1 MRSLVQALGLALS
14 DYRHEA
20 LFSACSVFV
29 LAAVLA
35 PLMVLL
41 GVRNGV
47 ISAMTDR
54 LLRDPRTLEI
64 IPVGSGK
71 YSPEWFRELA
81 ARPETAFVVPQTRS
95 IAATISLTNPNRPN
109 LGLNVTRIVATA
121 PGDPLLERYGLPEA
135 GFVRDEKSADPLYP
149 APLVIV
155 SASVARKLAVPA
167 SPQEL
172 KDPAGYWLEGRVERV
187 LQGRR
192 EAAGINLR
200 VAAVLPPEA
209 LGVDAVF
216 VPLEAL
222 AAAED
227 YRDGKNA
234 PLFRALAAP
243 RAEKRSE
250 KAVTPENFEDYSAS
264 LYREREYASFRL
276 YARSLDAVEP
286 LWKWLAAR
294 EVEVYV
300 KVEEIEAVKSLDH
313 AFSVIFGLITGAA
326 LFGFAASTAGNALAG
341 VRRKSRSLGLMR
353 LLGFPGAGIVLFPVV
368 QSLLTAFSGA
378 MLADLLY
385 LIVAFAIDSLFS
397 ASLPGKAAVCSLSPG
412 QTLAVFAAVLAVS
425 ALSSVAAARQAADIE
440 PSEVLRDV

>member
-1 MRSLVQALGLALS
+1 MALS

-71 YSPEWFRELA
+71 YSSEWFRGLS

-95 IAATISLTNPNRPN
+95 IAATISLINPNQPN
-109 LGLNVTRIVATA
+109 LGQNVTQLIATA

-135 GFVRDEKSADPLYP
+135 GFVRDEKNADSLYP
-149 APLVIV
+149 APLVII
-155 SASVARKLAVPA
+155 SASTARKLAVPV
-167 SPQEL
+167 SPREL
-172 KDPAGYWLEGRVERV
+172 EGSAGYWLEGRVERV
-187 LQGRR
+187 VQGRR
-192 EAAGINLR
+192 EAAGVNLR

-209 LGVDAVF
+209 VGVDAVF

-227 YRDGKNA
+227 YRDGKTV

-243 RAEKRSE
+243 RAEKRREAAPE
-250 KAVTPENFEDYSAS
+250 KFEDYSAS

-286 LWKWLAAR
+286 LWKWLTAR

-368 QSLLTAFSGA
+368 QALLTAFSGA
-378 MLADLLY
+378 VLAGLLY

-397 ASLPGKAAVCSLSPG
+397 ASLPGKAAVCSLSSG

-425 ALSSVAAARQAADIE
+425 ALSSVAAARQAAGIE